1 MYTAFYIEYAES
13 AYYTFFL
20 EFLVDWDFPRM
31 AYTEITTRY
40 SYIAHVL

>member
-1 MYTAFYIEYAES
+1 MYTAFFIEYVAS

-20 EFLVDWDFPRM
+20 KFLVDGDFPRM